1 VGGVVRVRKNTNPKK
16 FFISLINLHIREQL
30 DQVTSILRSKNL
42 PKDLQIK
49 IRKYLEFVWEQEI
62 SESPEQENLL
72 MSKLSSN
79 LRDEVF
85 LHTNVKYLTSVK
97 CFSIFDQKTLIK
109 LASFMRKVRYSP
121 EEFIF
126 RVKNFI

>member
-1 VGGVVRVRKNTNPKK
+1 
-16 FFISLINLHIREQL
+16 
-30 DQVTSILRSKNL
+30 
-42 PKDLQIK
+42 
-49 IRKYLEFVWEQEI
+49 
-62 SESPEQENLL
+62 

-85 LHTNVKYLTSVK
+85 LHTNVKYLTTVK

-109 LASFMRKVRYSP
+109 LAGFMRKVRYSP

-126 RVKNFI
+126 RVGNFITLLFIFQMALIKAFFF